1 MFTLWSDARDAV
13 PASADLYFDLIG
25 PFGPADPPTNGSP
38 AVAASGFQGYA
49 DACFTGTV
57 SNHPPSN
64 AGVSV
69 AWADNRNGALDVY
82 ARRLFDS
89 PFNTPWPADG
99 VPVCVATGAQSSIHI
114 VGDAGAGAILA
125 WLDPRTGFNS
135 VYAQRLDLNGVP
147 QWAAGRSR

>member
-64 AGVSV
+64 AGVIV